1 LEKLRRPLNQA
12 REKAQSEPEALRRVE
27 FLMQGLDYAEQQ
39 RRVFSMYRDEK
50 ADPAQ
55 VRRVIEDRNKFL
67 QSLYDHP
74 DHYFAIGCGY
84 LLHREAGFI
93 AKYRVEK
100 TP

>member
-27 FLMQGLDYAEQQ
+27 FLMKGLEYAEQQ

-55 VRRVIEDRNKFL
+55 ARRVIEDRNKFL
-67 QSLYDHP
+67 QSLHDHP
-74 DHYFAIGCGY
+74 DYFFAIGCSY
-84 LLHREAGFI
+84 LLHREASFMT
-93 AKYRVEK
+93 KYK
-100 TP
+100 TPTQP